1 MITTIIAASVSTVC
15 IVTAIRSA
23 WINRDLKD
31 ELKYARQRAE
41 MHKQAAHRAGNEAYI
56 RIRQVH
62 ELNAT
67 IETLKEALRDKTEEE
82 TTFGISRLVFDA
94 LKPDGTTH
102 HTDFKLGLGPCGKT
116 VEWLTW
122 EQHGDRMHLTQYH
135 TDGSLKVFKFHRE
148 DIVGREVE
156 QMEELKLRKG
166 SRAYRDLK
174 GYVNT
179 QGGGYEKGM
188 SFKEW
193 QAGNRQVIRNIW

>member
-23 WINRDLKD
+23 WINHDLKD
-31 ELKYARQRAE
+31 ELKNTKWQLTASRENKKRVDNEIYILRRQINQQE
-41 MHKQAAHRAGNEAYI
+41 E
-56 RIRQVH
+56 
-62 ELNAT
+62 T
-67 IETLKEALRDKTEEE
+67 ILTLKEALRDKTEEE

-94 LKPDGTTH
+94 RKPDGTTH

-174 GYVNT
+174 GYVST
-179 QGGGYEKGM
+179 PGGGYEKGM

-193 QAGNRQVIRNIW
+193 NSGKRRVFPRIL

>member
-23 WINRDLKD
+23 CINHDLKD
-31 ELKYARQRAE
+31 ELKDTKWQLTASRENKTRVNNEIYILRRQI
-41 MHKQAAHRAGNEAYI
+41 KQQDE
-56 RIRQVH
+56 
-62 ELNAT
+62 T
-67 IETLKEALRDKTEEE
+67 IGTLKEVLRDKTEEE

-94 LKPDGTTH
+94 RKPDGTIH

-166 SRAYRDLK
+166 SRAYLDLK
-174 GYVNT
+174 GEKVT
-179 QGGGYEKGM
+179 LGGCYEKCMG
-188 SFKEW
+188 FKEW
-193 QAGNRQVIRNIW
+193 NAANDECFD